1 MFNYLPEQA
10 IACFLLYLLTN
21 IQTTSSN
28 QPAVATK
35 DGVLFNLHQ
44 KILLTEKF
52 VKTEI
57 LVPYPVYNKTVESKL
72 TNLTRELASMWT
84 SKNYGC
90 PLNYTN
96 MTESTSGLQWIAKQA
111 IMENELA
118 QQDIETLKIEM
129 SQLLRSH
136 AATDTTFSRK
146 PRAAAAAAAAAA
158 VLGIGIGAGDK
169 LLCFIKSVFGGC
181 DKRVKRN
188 QENIRQAMAYLQYLT
203 EHVEQITTSQN
214 EKFFVVSGELKQ

>member
-10 IACFLLYLLTN
+10 ITCFLLYLLTN
-21 IQTTSSN
+21 IQTASSN

-57 LVPYPVYNKTVESKL
+57 LVPYPVYNKTVKSKL
-72 TNLTRELASMWT
+72 KYLTRELASMWT

-118 QQDIETLKIEM
+118 QQDIESLKIEM
-129 SQLLRSH
+129 SQLHSH
-136 AATDTTFSRK
+136 AATDTTSRK
-146 PRAAAAAAAAAA
+146 PRAAAAA
-158 VLGIGIGAGDK
+158 VLGIGIGAEK

-181 DKRVKRN
+181 DNRVKRN
-188 QENIRQAMAYLQYLT
+188 QENIRQAMAYLQYVT
-203 EHVEQITTSQN
+203 EHVGQITTSQTEN
-214 EKFFVVSGELKQ
+214 FFMVSGELKAISVHL

>member
-57 LVPYPVYNKTVESKL
+57 PVPYPVYNKTVESKL

-118 QQDIETLKIEM
+118 QQDIESLKIEM
-129 SQLLRSH
+129 
-136 AATDTTFSRK
+136 
-146 PRAAAAAAAAAA
+146 
-158 VLGIGIGAGDK
+158 
-169 LLCFIKSVFGGC
+169 
-181 DKRVKRN
+181 
-188 QENIRQAMAYLQYLT
+188 
-203 EHVEQITTSQN
+203 
-214 EKFFVVSGELKQ
+214 

>member
-21 IQTTSSN
+21 IQTASSN

-35 DGVLFNLHQ
+35 GGVLFNLHQ

-72 TNLTRELASMWT
+72 TNLTRELESMWT

-96 MTESTSGLQWIAKQA
+96 KTESTSGLQWIAKQA

-118 QQDIETLKIEM
+118 QQDIESLKIEM
-129 SQLLRSH
+129 LQHFHTPQRTQLFLANQGQPPQPLQFWDLELAQETNSCALSNRYL
-136 AATDTTFSRK
+136 ADATN
-146 PRAAAAAAAAAA
+146 
-158 VLGIGIGAGDK
+158 G
-169 LLCFIKSVFGGC
+169 
-181 DKRVKRN
+181 
-188 QENIRQAMAYLQYLT
+188 
-203 EHVEQITTSQN
+203 
-214 EKFFVVSGELKQ
+214 

>member
-21 IQTTSSN
+21 IQTASSN

-44 KILLTEKF
+44 KILLTEIF

-72 TNLTRELASMWT
+72 TNLTRELTSMWT

-96 MTESTSGLQWIAKQA
+96 MTINIWLTMDRKTSYHGKRTRTAGYRI
-111 IMENELA
+111 
-118 QQDIETLKIEM
+118 LKNRNVTTPPLTRSNGHNFF
-129 SQLLRSH
+129 SQTKGSSRSRCSSGNWNW
-136 AATDTTFSRK
+136 SRRQTPVLYQIGIWRMRQKGKTK
-146 PRAAAAAAAAAA
+146 PRKHQTSHDLPPIPDRTCRTNNNFTERKMLCG
-158 VLGIGIGAGDK
+158 LG
-169 LLCFIKSVFGGC
+169 
-181 DKRVKRN
+181 R
-188 QENIRQAMAYLQYLT
+188 T
-203 EHVEQITTSQN
+203 
-214 EKFFVVSGELKQ
+214 

>member
-21 IQTTSSN
+21 IQTVST
-28 QPAVATK
+28 QPAVATN

-44 KILLTEKF
+44 KMLLTEKF

-57 LVPYPVYNKTVESKL
+57 LLPYPVYNKTVESKL

-96 MTESTSGLQWIAKQA
+96 ITESTSGLQWIAKQA

-118 QQDIETLKIEM
+118 QQDIESLKIEM

-136 AATDTTFSRK
+136 APTDTTFSRQFWRTLK
-146 PRAAAAAAAAAA
+146 PTEQ
-158 VLGIGIGAGDK
+158 
-169 LLCFIKSVFGGC
+169 LCTP
-181 DKRVKRN
+181 
-188 QENIRQAMAYLQYLT
+188 L
-203 EHVEQITTSQN
+203 
-214 EKFFVVSGELKQ
+214 ELMF